1 MTTIDWITDLALLLV
16 VFRQLRESRLD
27 RTSYL
32 IPLGIVAFVAYRYLD
47 TVPTDGNDLVLI
59 AALVTFGAALGIGA
73 GACTRIRS
81 RGGQLYI
88 KAGVASACLWVLGM
102 GTRMAFQLWVGH
114 GGGADDVARFSAA
127 HRITSE
133 QAWVAAFVLM
143 ALAEVVARLATIY
156 VRSRTATRE
165 RQPEAA
171 GGRGTA
177 TVGRTS

>member
-1 MTTIDWITDLALLLV
+1 MTTTDWITDLALLLV

-59 AALVTFGAALGIGA
+59 AALVAFGTVLGIAA
-73 GACTRIRS
+73 GVCTRIRS
-81 RGGQLYI
+81 HGGQLYI
-88 KAGVASACLWVLGM
+88 KAGVAAAGLWVLGM

-114 GGGADDVARFSAA
+114 GGGADDVARFSAV

-143 ALAEVVARLATIY
+143 ALAEVVTRLVTIY
-156 VRSRTATRE
+156 VRGRMVTRE
-165 RQPEAA
+165 RQPVAD
-171 GGRGTA
+171 GRGTA
-177 TVGRTS
+177 TVGRAS